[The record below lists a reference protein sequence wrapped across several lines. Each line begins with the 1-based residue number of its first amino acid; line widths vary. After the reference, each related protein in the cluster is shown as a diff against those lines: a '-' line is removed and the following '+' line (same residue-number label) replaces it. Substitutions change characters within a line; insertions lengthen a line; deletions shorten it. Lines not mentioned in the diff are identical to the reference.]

1 MPELIN
7 LNRLNNIL
15 RLRTTLGFFENR
27 PGTEIIG
34 IYLMRSE
41 PGVRNELRENAGY
54 ILRKKEMVKIP
65 RVRAVRI

>member
-1 MPELIN
+1 M
-7 LNRLNNIL
+7 
-15 RLRTTLGFFENR
+15 GFFENR

-34 IYLMRSE
+34 NYLMRSE

-54 ILRKKEMVKIP
+54 ISGKKEMVKIP